1 MYYIYGK
8 QLQKHFSYV
17 SICMDWP
24 YQVSFFKLSKI
35 YTDVPSPLVPVRFLP
50 CDGENTE
57 VQSDME
63 TLDPW

>member
-1 MYYIYGK
+1 LYG
-8 QLQKHFSYV
+8 LAIS
-17 SICMDWP
+17 
-24 YQVSFFKLSKI
+24 SFFFKAQQNI
-35 YTDVPSPLVPVRFLP
+35 FTDVPSPLVSVRFLP